1 MTYSTSSSISVAY
14 AGTARN
20 QALHKLAI
28 SQNLFALATASLS
41 CSLNWSRVDLS
52 NIPEKLARLLC
63 EHSGN
68 CALRF
73 SWPVSLY
80 ATPRSEFAVKL
91 CTENLL
97 QVTELSLVAT
107 RVQLVP
113 WVYEGSAPQ
122 IHEVFLQ
129 NADAFA
135 YAPLIL
141 DCPLFRGETPHLHH
155 LSLVGIRIPWATG
168 NYRNLRTLRIQRCN
182 VGCGVAAD
190 VDLCHIFLNS
200 PNLETLI
207 LSLRTTLNW
216 DVGDDALL
224 PEHGDIERIPVRAL
238 RSLVLELPV
247 PYAKHLLASIALP
260 PTLIQLRLCLEPPL
274 TQPSTVLTLLD
285 PSLLPSCIFSPTT
298 RLHVLDRTSD
308 GSIQICRYT
317 SAGAAETPWWEYGVT
332 RALHARYALPHVHT
346 VVLVAENGCCQDAS
360 GALPLLAPLH
370 QMTCLRALT
379 WLSRVLCAMAQ
390 TCADKGQAPWGA
402 LQEIELM
409 VAACEPSLPAV
420 LNALVAVA
428 RRSQALRTVNVT
440 FRMPAFAED
449 EVTLI
454 LDMVRGV
461 RDMGVVIVCRRI
473 DSCQIHSQIEAVE
486 ELVPGT

>member
-1 MTYSTSSSISVAY
+1 MDPHAAETLLEAFSTSVGHVWSPGSALFAVIEHEMSSQEVAMLYDSELQRLALMMEKVRSALSDACVQVATLRNRSSSVGQLPDDILYLVFHICAY

-20 QALHKLAI
+20 QLCTSLAI
-28 SQNLFALATASLS
+28 SQTCSHWRQLSLS

-168 NYRNLRTLRIQRCN
+168 NYRNLRT
-182 VGCGVAAD
+182 
-190 VDLCHIFLNS
+190 
-200 PNLETLI
+200 
-207 LSLRTTLNW
+207 
-216 DVGDDALL
+216 
-224 PEHGDIERIPVRAL
+224 
-238 RSLVLELPV
+238 
-247 PYAKHLLASIALP
+247 
-260 PTLIQLRLCLEPPL
+260 
-274 TQPSTVLTLLD
+274 
-285 PSLLPSCIFSPTT
+285 
-298 RLHVLDRTSD
+298 
-308 GSIQICRYT
+308 
-317 SAGAAETPWWEYGVT
+317 
-332 RALHARYALPHVHT
+332 
-346 VVLVAENGCCQDAS
+346 
-360 GALPLLAPLH
+360 
-370 QMTCLRALT
+370 
-379 WLSRVLCAMAQ
+379 
-390 TCADKGQAPWGA
+390 
-402 LQEIELM
+402 
-409 VAACEPSLPAV
+409 
-420 LNALVAVA
+420 
-428 RRSQALRTVNVT
+428 
-440 FRMPAFAED
+440 
-449 EVTLI
+449 
-454 LDMVRGV
+454 
-461 RDMGVVIVCRRI
+461 
-473 DSCQIHSQIEAVE
+473 
-486 ELVPGT
+486 